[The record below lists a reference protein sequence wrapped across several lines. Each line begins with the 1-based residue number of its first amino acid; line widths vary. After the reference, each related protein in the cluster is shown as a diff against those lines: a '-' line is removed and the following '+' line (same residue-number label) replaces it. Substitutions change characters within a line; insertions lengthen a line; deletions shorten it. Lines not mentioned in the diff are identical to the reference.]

1 MGYAGLWIDC
11 DGRTTL
17 SDAYVLIGIGIV
29 LLLIVGLLIRY
40 ARRVDRLHR
49 RVIQA
54 HTTLDKRLRERRETV
69 AALVAN
75 SQLDSAD
82 IEELTAA
89 LEAANRV
96 SDEQSESSLTRALRR
111 YRNHA
116 GSQLAENPQLA
127 RDLSDIAVQLSSARR
142 FYNQEV
148 EQVRRIRSRIFVRLF
163 HLAGRAE
170 LPQTYDM
177 DDRY

>member
-1 MGYAGLWIDC
+1 M
-11 DGRTTL
+11 TL
-17 SDAYVLIGIGIV
+17 TDTYVAIGVGII
-29 LLLIVGLLIRY
+29 LLLIIGLLIRY

-54 HTTLDKRLRERRETV
+54 HTTLDKRLRERREIV
-69 AALVAN
+69 GALVAKTETT
-75 SQLDSAD
+75 SAEVAD
-82 IEELTAA
+82 LAAA

-96 SDEQSESSLTRALRR
+96 SDEQSESTLTRAIRG
-111 YRNHA
+111 YRSRA
-116 GSQLAENPQLA
+116 DSQVNEHPQLA
-127 RDLSDIAVQLSSARR
+127 RDLSDIAIQLSSARR

-148 EQVRRIRSRIFVRLF
+148 EQVRRIRSRIIVRLF
-163 HLAGRAE
+163 HLAGRAK

>member
-1 MGYAGLWIDC
+1 MAIV
-11 DGRTTL
+11 
-17 SDAYVLIGIGIV
+17 AGIG
-29 LLLIVGLLIRY
+29 LLVIVGLLIRY

-54 HTTLDKRLRERRETV
+54 HTTLDKRLRERREAV
-69 AALVAN
+69 AELVAN
-75 SQLDSAD
+75 SDSTSA
-82 IEELTAA
+82 EMKELTAA
-89 LEAANRV
+89 LEIANRV
-96 SDEQSESSLTRALRR
+96 SDEQSESTLTRALRS

-116 GSQLAENPQLA
+116 DSRLNEHPQLA
-127 RDLSDIAVQLSSARR
+127 RDLSDISIQLSSARR

-148 EQVRRIRSRIFVRLF
+148 EQVRRIRSRIIVRLF